1 MSAKKVSH
9 ADYVARVEAIL
20 RDAGRPYVAVD
31 DAKKA
36 IFSGCQTGNFDF
48 LIYMAE
54 GNHLLATVLPKSR
67 PDPTAEQQADLR
79 QWVRVFGAGFDG
91 AFIHA
96 TDEPTAWLL
105 DQERRPATPLRS
117 VLTAGWGKD
126 GPAEIAIPPENE
138 LTEPPRAPSVSSG
151 GSEPLDEPLVEQAPP
166 EEASGEQRQAMVLGY
181 LFPGAQPV
189 HKAELEPMLF

>member
-1 MSAKKVSH
+1 MKAKKVSH
-9 ADYVARVEAIL
+9 ADYVARIEAIL

-36 IFSGCQTGNFDF
+36 IFSGCDVGNFDF
-48 LIYMAE
+48 LIYMQK

-79 QWVRVFGAGFDG
+79 QWAKVFGAGFDG

-96 TDEPTAWLL
+96 TDEPTVWLL
-105 DQERRPATPLRS
+105 DQERRQGAPLRS

-126 GPAEIAIPPENE
+126 GPAEIAIPPEKE
-138 LTEPPRAPSVSSG
+138 LTEPPKAPSVSSG
-151 GSEPLDEPLVEQAPP
+151 GSAPP
-166 EEASGEQRQAMVLGY
+166 EEASGEQRQATALGY

-189 HKAELEPMLF
+189 HKAELQPMLF